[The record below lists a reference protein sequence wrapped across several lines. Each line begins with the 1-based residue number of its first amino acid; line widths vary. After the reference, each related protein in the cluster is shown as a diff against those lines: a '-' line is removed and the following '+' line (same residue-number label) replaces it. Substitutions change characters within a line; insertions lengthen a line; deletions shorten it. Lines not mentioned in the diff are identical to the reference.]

1 MFDTIYAIL
10 GIPFGFVLKV
20 IYDTVD
26 NYGIALILFT
36 LFARLLMLP
45 TTITQ
50 QKGTAKTMR
59 LQPKLRKISAK
70 YAGDQRKIQ
79 EETQELYKREGY
91 NPMNAGCMPLLI
103 QMPIIFG
110 LIGVIYHPLQY
121 ALRIDDASITA
132 LTQAA
137 TEYFKS
143 LGRELT
149 ATDTRTIELTIIE
162 NFANVKSFVKEGS
175 VTQAV
180 FNKIAAFNF
189 EFLGIPLGKTPIF
202 KVFDRLWAIP
212 ILSGLSSLA
221 SGVFT
226 LVKQKQQNPEMAK
239 NPSMGCMTLGM
250 PLFSVYFTFQFPA
263 GIGIYWIA
271 SNIFAFISTVI
282 ISYTH
287 SPKKMITKIMVEETI
302 QRRSKEANIKR
313 IREMKEAN
321 ANK

>member
-10 GIPFGFVLKV
+10 GVPFGFVLKV

-26 NYGIALILFT
+26 NYGVALILFT
-36 LFARLLMLP
+36 LFARILMLP

-50 QKGTAKTMR
+50 QKGAAKSQR
-59 LQPKLRKISAK
+59 LQPKIRRINAK

-79 EETQELYKREGY
+79 EETQALYQREGH
-91 NPMNAGCMPLLI
+91 NPMNAGCMPLLV

-132 LTQAA
+132 LTQAV
-137 TEYFKS
+137 TEYFKAI
-143 LGRELT
+143 GQELN
-149 ATDTRTIELTIIE
+149 ATDTRTIELKIIE
-162 NFANVKSFVKEGS
+162 NIVNLKSCVTSGEI
-175 VTQAV
+175 TQAV
-180 FNKIAAFNF
+180 YNKIAAFDF
-189 EFLGIPLGKTPIF
+189 EFLGIPLGQTPSTKEF
-202 KVFDRLWAIP
+202 SRLWAIP

-221 SGVFT
+221 SGIFT

-250 PLFSVYFTFQFPA
+250 PLFSLYFTFQFPA

-271 SNIFAFISTVI
+271 SNIFAFFSTVV
-282 ISYTH
+282 ISFTH

-302 QRRSKEANIKR
+302 QRRSKEASIKLV
-313 IREMKEAN
+313 RELKE
-321 ANK
+321 NK